1 MLRRSRLGLKN
12 GCLIKKTCNWLENEM
27 DTEFEEDHFQQTS
40 VSNDSRIHRKLHA
53 DAPPFHPLHEKNEA
67 KKIDK
72 KAGKIGLMEAA
83 ETCVYSNILW

>member
-1 MLRRSRLGLKN
+1 MLRKSRLGLKK

-53 DAPPFHPLHEKNEA
+53 DVPPFHPLHEKNEA